1 MSIDTIRRYIQDE
14 ILNDPAMEIES
25 DQDLLLSEALNSLGV
40 MRLVAYIEEEF
51 DIDVPPE
58 DVTIEHFATLNLI
71 AGYVASRGG

>member
-1 MSIDTIRRYIQDE
+1 MTIDTIRRYIQDE
-14 ILNDPAMEIES
+14 ILNDAAMEIEP

-40 MRLVAYIEEEF
+40 MRLVAYIEGEF

-71 AGYVASRGG
+71 ADYVASRAG